1 VPTKEKVLFLGQNLR
16 ELNPANFEELSILHY
31 PVDMSVL
38 DLNKITFGL
47 HKMIKITSEMR

>member
-38 DLNKITFGL
+38 DLNEITFGL